1 MRTDWD
7 NVFKIRT
14 TNPDKSRDKHEVVKL
29 LLVRALMRKHSRNMF
44 IRIYTEF
51 RLDNGAIPDVYF
63 ENLRTKEAYAFEIQ
77 KNMSNK
83 WLKEIKEK
91 YKNYQAP
98 FFDTFDYIIIDL
110 SEFSNDIN
118 EIREKVEEYVV

>member
-29 LLVRALMRKHSRNMF
+29 LLVRALMKKHSRNLF

-63 ENLRTKEAYAFEIQ
+63 ENLKTKEAYAYEIQ
-77 KNMSNK
+77 KNMSNR
-83 WLKEIKEK
+83 WLNEIKEK
-91 YKNYQAP
+91 YENYQAP

-110 SEFSNDIN
+110 SEFSDNIN
-118 EIREKVEEYVV
+118 EIREKVEEYIV